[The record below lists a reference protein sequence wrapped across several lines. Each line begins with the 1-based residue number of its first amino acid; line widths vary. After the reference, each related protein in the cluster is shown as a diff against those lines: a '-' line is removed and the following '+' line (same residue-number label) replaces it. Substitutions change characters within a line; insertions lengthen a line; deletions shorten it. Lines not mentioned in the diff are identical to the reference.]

1 MHLQPNYMQSS
12 MLQLTSELHEAIA
25 SHLQL
30 EDLLNMCSTCVQLHR
45 TINES
50 NETWKNLYSMYF
62 KADRQTDATDA
73 RHAFK
78 TRYKGH
84 ALS

>member
-1 MHLQPNYMQSS
+1 MFAATVMQSS
-12 MLQLTSELHEAIA
+12 MLHLTSELHEAIA

-30 EDLLNMCSTCVQLHR
+30 EDLLNLCSTCVQLHG

-50 NETWKNLYSMYF
+50 NEVWRNLYSMYF
-62 KADRQTDATDA
+62 KGSTQPDFFDV

-78 TRYKGH
+78 LRYRGCP
-84 ALS
+84 SF

>member
-1 MHLQPNYMQSS
+1 MHLQPHYMQSS

-50 NETWKNLYSMYF
+50 NGTWKNLYSMYF
-62 KADRQTDATDA
+62 KANRPTDATDA
-73 RHAFK
+73 RQAFK
-78 TRYKGH
+78 SRYSGRS
-84 ALS
+84 LS